1 MNLIACV
8 SKNWCLGKDNK
19 LLFNIKEDLKQFK
32 EKTLNKVVVMGYNTY
47 KSIPNNYLPDR
58 VNIVLTHSHI
68 EDDKIVQVHNIDELF
83 KELYSRGTD
92 NVFIIGGA
100 TLYNKLIKYC
110 DTAYIT
116 YVNKEVEGD
125 VYLNNLDN
133 DKNWAKNGVSY
144 LTDDAQLIIYKNK
157 KVKRYIPK
165 DYLYKVKTTT
175 TLYLDNDEN
184 NWENEIPQ
192 QYCDMIKKGSI
203 LYIYKVIENGE
214 SHYEA
219 WNSNYEPKIIWQA
232 GDEFILD
239 NNKDW
244 IKEVK

>member
-58 VNIVLTHSHI
+58 VNIVLTHNHI
-68 EDDKIVQVHNIDELF
+68 EDDRIVQVHNIDELF

-92 NVFIIGGA
+92 NIFIIGGA
-100 TLYNKLIKYC
+100 TLYNKLMKYC

-157 KVKRYIPK
+157 NVKRYIPK
-165 DYLYKVKTTT
+165 NYLYKVKTTT
-175 TLYLDNDEN
+175 TLYLDDDEN
-184 NWENEIPQ
+184 NWEDEIPE

-203 LYIYKVIENGE
+203 LYIYKVIEGEE

-232 GDEFILD
+232 GDEFILK